1 MIRDQYNCY
10 QGKLE
15 RCDWYQGK
23 LERLFDVDKFKEN
36 KKNTSKKH
44 LISKDQSKTQLPDND
59 SSGN

>member
-15 RCDWYQGK
+15 RYNRYQGK
-23 LERLFDVDKFKEN
+23 LERLFDVDKF